1 MKYLI
6 KNKKEFI
13 ATVVAIIVGI
23 ANILKG
29 FGIVDFDV
37 NAESITAVVTVI
49 VGGII
54 WYFNM
59 PTRKE
64 NCEHTGAMRLE
75 KEQAKGIIT
84 GEDFTDE
91 AEEIE
96 EKQLWDL

>member
-1 MKYLI
+1 MKYLVQ
-6 KNKKEFI
+6 NKKEFI

-59 PTRKE
+59 PTSKE

-75 KEQAKGIIT
+75 KQQNKGIIT
-84 GEDFTDE
+84 GENFTDDVKKE
-91 AEEIE
+91 
-96 EKQLWDL
+96 D